1 MKFSDNNGKCPD
13 GYEYVKPHYNKGSH
27 VRSFCRKIKTM
38 HIKMKIKMEYPGE
51 TEMDVKARY
60 GLRHANI
67 RESVPTDSILM
78 PEIKK
83 QLDEKIK

>member
-1 MKFSDNNGKCPD
+1 
-13 GYEYVKPHYNKGSH
+13 
-27 VRSFCRKIKTM
+27 M

-60 GLRHANI
+60 GLRHASI
-67 RESVPTDSILM
+67 GESVPTDSILM